1 MKSRVQ
7 VICVQDDP
15 TEVCC
20 DVAELE
26 RQQLVMEALGL
37 SVA

>member
-20 DVAELE
+20 DVAEL
-26 RQQLVMEALGL
+26 VMEPLGL